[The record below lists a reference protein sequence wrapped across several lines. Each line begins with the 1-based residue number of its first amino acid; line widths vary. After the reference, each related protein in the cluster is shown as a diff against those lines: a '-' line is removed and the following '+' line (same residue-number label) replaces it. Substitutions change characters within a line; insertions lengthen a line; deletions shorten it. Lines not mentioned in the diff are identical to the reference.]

1 MAEAEVFTL
10 NRTDLRDGAVQT
22 APVPRAGPGEAVL
35 RVSRFALT
43 ANNVTYAVFG
53 EAMRY
58 WDFFPAEPGRGIAP
72 VWGYAD
78 VVESR
83 VEGLGVGERVFG
95 YLPFGSHLV
104 VRPGAISAG
113 SFSDTSA
120 HRGGLSPFYNSYTRT
135 QGEPGY
141 DPGAED
147 LVCLLRPLFMT
158 GFLLDDWLGENGL
171 FGADRVIASSASSK
185 TALAMA
191 HGLKRRGVTTLGL
204 TSARNRAFVERTG
217 LYGAVRTY
225 EEIAA
230 AQVAPAVYVDFA
242 GDASVTGAVHARFG
256 EALRFSSMVGGAH
269 WDASRSGPPSIGP
282 QPQLFFAPDVMGA
295 RMKQWGPAGFYQRYG
310 AAWAGFC
317 AAVPAFMT
325 VDRVKGLAAAQAL
338 WTRLLDGEA
347 APDKGLIVEV

>member
-10 NRTDLRDGAVQT
+10 NRSNLRDGAVKT
-22 APVPRAGPGEAVL
+22 AAVPIAGAGEAVL

-43 ANNVTYAVFG
+43 ANNITYAVFG

-83 VEGLGVGERVFG
+83 ADGLAVGERVFG

-104 VRPGAISAG
+104 VRPGSVSAA

-120 HRGGLSPFYNSYTRT
+120 HRSGLSPFYNSYTRT
-135 QGEPGY
+135 QSEPGH
-141 DPGAED
+141 DPEAGD

-171 FGADRVIASSASSK
+171 FGADLVVASSASSK

-191 HGLKRRGVTTLGL
+191 YGLKARGVSTLGL
-204 TSARNRAFVERTG
+204 TSARNRAFVENTG
-217 LYGAVRTY
+217 LYSTVRTY
-225 EEIAA
+225 EEIATA
-230 AQVAPAVYVDFA
+230 LVAPAVYVDFA

-269 WDASRSGPPSIGP
+269 CDAGRAGPPPVGP

-325 VDRVKGLAAAQAL
+325 VERVQGLAAAQAL

-347 APDKGLIVEV
+347 APDKGLIVEL